1 MGKGVF
7 VNGEEVDDEE
17 GFLFC
22 KAPSSPYILL
32 EWEPLYTQKPSRK
45 RDWVASPQR
54 VILAAFKTRDGLVF
68 LQPDTIRTFDKKP
81 HVKQQMRRR
90 QFKKSTRFW
99 PNKRKL
105 RR

>member
-1 MGKGVF
+1 MGKGVLL
-7 VNGEEVDDEE
+7 NGEEVNDKE

-22 KAPSSPYILL
+22 KAPSSPYM
-32 EWEPLYTQKPSRK
+32 EWKPLYTQKPSRK

-54 VILAAFKTRDGLVF
+54 VILAAFKTREGLVF

-81 HVKQQMRRR
+81 QVKQQMRRR
-90 QFKKSTRFW
+90 QFKKSRFW